1 VQLSSKFGGASNAAS
16 LGIMDTPVYKMQ
28 LHLVI
33 DPIYFLSNLVGVLLK
48 YLEWSLGEVHRVVNP
63 VEWSTQ

>member
-1 VQLSSKFGGASNAAS
+1 
-16 LGIMDTPVYKMQ
+16 MDTPVYKMQ

-48 YLEWSLGEVHRVVNP
+48 YLEWSLGEVHRVVNS
-63 VEWSTQ
+63 VEWSTL